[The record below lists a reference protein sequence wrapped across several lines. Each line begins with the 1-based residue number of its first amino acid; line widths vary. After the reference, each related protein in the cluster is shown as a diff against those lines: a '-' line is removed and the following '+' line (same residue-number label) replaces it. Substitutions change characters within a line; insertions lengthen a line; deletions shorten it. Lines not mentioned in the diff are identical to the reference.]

1 VSRNASGRD
10 DRTAIIAVVP
20 QRSRTKSWF
29 VLVLVLLVA
38 VVGSASYLVW
48 RQSVG
53 APRAV
58 VQAPRFIGHNASFT
72 VTVEAARGNVRRALV
87 RLVQGTTPV
96 TLATSETR
104 APRVEVPVSVAATAA
119 GLKEGTATLEVLAVD
134 DYWRPLRQKEHVIAS
149 QPVTIDLTPP
159 RVEVLASTRYVSPGG
174 AVMIAFRAA
183 DASRVD
189 VSVGSRVFPSFPYG
203 PADKGARVALIAL
216 PWDFTAGTPL
226 TVAARDEAGNATTR
240 TVPAELK
247 PRAFPHDRIT
257 LTEAFL
263 EAKVPELLPQRPPG
277 QSLLDG
283 FLVINREQR
292 RQAEEE
298 KIKIGARTAETP
310 LWEGPF
316 TQPRNTKVFS
326 NFAEART
333 YVYQGRTVDT
343 QVHVGF
349 DLASTKHSG
358 VPAANAGQVAYA
370 GPLTIYGNTVI
381 VDHGLGLQTL
391 YAHLSSLG
399 VKVGDKVARGQELG
413 RSGTTGLAVGDHL
426 HFEVLVSGVSVTPIE
441 WWDGKWIRDR
451 VNKPLKE
458 AGLPEIA
465 GVGEVP
471 DEPAGRPVPTPR
483 PSRRRR

>member
-1 VSRNASGRD
+1 M
-10 DRTAIIAVVP
+10 IAVVP
-20 QRSRTKSWF
+20 QRSRTRSWF
-29 VLVLVLLVA
+29 VLVLVLLLA
-38 VVGSASYLVW
+38 VVGSVSYLAW

-53 APRAV
+53 APRAEV
-58 VQAPRFIGHNASFT
+58 SAPRFIGHNASFT
-72 VTVEAARGNVRRALV
+72 VTIEAARGNVRHAVV
-87 RLVQGTTPV
+87 RLVQANTPI
-96 TLATSETR
+96 TLATSEART
-104 APRVEVPVSVAATAA
+104 PRLALPVSVGASVA
-119 GLKEGTATLEVLAVD
+119 GLKEGAATLEVLASD
-134 DYWRPLRQKEHVIAS
+134 DFWRPLRPAERVIAA

-159 RVEVLASTRYVSPGG
+159 RLEILGATRYVSPGG
-174 AVMIAFRAA
+174 AVTIAFRAA

-189 VSVGSRVFPSFPYG
+189 VGVGPRVFPSFPYG

-216 PWDFTAGTPL
+216 PWNFAAGTPL
-226 TVAARDEAGNATTR
+226 TVTARDEAGNVATR
-240 TVPAELK
+240 AVPAELK
-247 PRAFPHDRIT
+247 PRAFPRDTIT
-257 LTEAFL
+257 ITEAFL
-263 EAKVPELLPQRPPG
+263 QAKVPELLPRRPPD
-277 QSLLDG
+277 QPLVDG
-283 FLVINREQR
+283 FLVINRDQR

-298 KIKIGARTAETP
+298 KLRIGARTAETP

-326 NFAEART
+326 NFAETRT

-349 DLASTKHSG
+349 DLASTKLSS
-358 VPAANAGQVAYA
+358 VPAANAGQVAFA

-391 YAHLSSLG
+391 YAHLSSIA
-399 VKVGDKVARGQELG
+399 VKPGDKVARGQELG

-426 HFEVLVSGVSVTPIE
+426 HFEILVSGVSVTPIE

-471 DEPAGRPVPTPR
+471 DEPTGRPATPPR
-483 PSRRRR
+483 QARRRR